1 MIWMVLCIGIFYV
14 SLITLFWIGWVNLK
28 PFDCSGETCATFVTV
43 LIPMRNEETNIKLLL
58 RDLAKQDYPGNLYE
72 ILIIDDH
79 STDRSMNEVAILS
92 LRNKHIRTLE
102 LPDGYTG
109 KKKALQ
115 FGIEQS
121 KGELI
126 ITCDADCT
134 MSDNWIKSHACY
146 YEKYNPVMM
155 LGPVVGKYHNT
166 FSIMQSLEMYGLLG
180 SAAGSASLF
189 HATLCNGANLS
200 FRKEIYPEIQPVY
213 SNPYVH
219 SGDDMFV
226 LQQLKKKYRY
236 KIHFIKSVNC
246 IVRTRLTDSFITFI
260 QQRRR
265 WTAKALNYSDPD
277 IIVTGMVVLGI
288 NLLLLTTIIYGVI
301 VADLR
306 SFLILF
312 FTKCFIDGLFL
323 YKITRFYGDKR
334 IMFWFPLTEC
344 FYFLYVCF
352 TVFSSMMWS
361 ITWKNRTIKR

>member
-1 MIWMVLCIGIFYV
+1 M
-14 SLITLFWIGWVNLK
+14 
-28 PFDCSGETCATFVTV
+28 
-43 LIPMRNEETNIKLLL
+43 
-58 RDLAKQDYPGNLYE
+58 
-72 ILIIDDH
+72 
-79 STDRSMNEVAILS
+79 
-92 LRNKHIRTLE
+92 
-102 LPDGYTG
+102 
-109 KKKALQ
+109 
-115 FGIEQS
+115 
-121 KGELI
+121 
-126 ITCDADCT
+126 
-134 MSDNWIKSHACY
+134 
-146 YEKYNPVMM
+146 
-155 LGPVVGKYHNT
+155 
-166 FSIMQSLEMYGLLG
+166 
-180 SAAGSASLF
+180 
-189 HATLCNGANLS
+189 
-200 FRKEIYPEIQPVY
+200 Y

-312 FTKCFIDGLFL
+312 FTKYFIDCLFL